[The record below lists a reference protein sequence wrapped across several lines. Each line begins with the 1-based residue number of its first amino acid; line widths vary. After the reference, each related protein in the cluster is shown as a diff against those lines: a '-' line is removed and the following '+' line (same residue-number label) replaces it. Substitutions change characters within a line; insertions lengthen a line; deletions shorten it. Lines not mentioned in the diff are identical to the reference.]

1 MEDLKFK
8 ALVVTESS
16 GKFFNNIEDKKIS
29 ELPAGEVLINVKYSS
44 LNYKDALSANGNR
57 GVTRHFPHTP
67 GIDAAGIVVESSNTE
82 IKEGS
87 KVIVTGYDL
96 GMNTSGGFGQYIRIP
111 AEWATKLPNG
121 LSLKESMIYGT
132 AGFTAA
138 LAIDKLLLN
147 GISIESGEILVTG
160 ASGGVG
166 SMAVSLLSKLGF
178 SVTASTG
185 KTDMHDYL
193 KKLGADKII
202 NREMTEDISG
212 RALLPTRW
220 GGVID
225 SVGGTILTGAIKS
238 TKFGG
243 SIAACGLTQS
253 PQINSTVYPF
263 ILRGVNLLGI
273 DSAHCATSLR
283 NKIWSKLADDWKPDT
298 LEYSSTE
305 CTLSELGEKIELILQ
320 GKITGRTVVNLD
332 S

>member
-1 MEDLKFK
+1 MEDLKFN

-16 GKFFNNIEDKKIS
+16 GKFFKNIEGKKIS

-57 GVTRHFPHTP
+57 GVTRHYPHTP
-67 GIDAAGIVVESSNTE
+67 GIDAAGIVVESSNNE

-111 AEWATKLPNG
+111 AEWVIKLPDG

-147 GISIESGEILVTG
+147 GISIDSGEILVTG

-166 SMAVSLLSKLGF
+166 SMAVALLSKLGF

-185 KTDMHDYL
+185 KSDKHDYL
-193 KKLGADKII
+193 RKLGADKII

-273 DSAHCATSLR
+273 DSAHCISNKR
-283 NKIWSKLADDWKPDT
+283 NKIWDKLASDWKPDS
-298 LEYSSTE
+298 LEYCSTE
-305 CTLSELGEKIELILQ
+305 CTLSELGQKIELILQ
-320 GKITGRTVVNLD
+320 GKLTGRTVVNLD